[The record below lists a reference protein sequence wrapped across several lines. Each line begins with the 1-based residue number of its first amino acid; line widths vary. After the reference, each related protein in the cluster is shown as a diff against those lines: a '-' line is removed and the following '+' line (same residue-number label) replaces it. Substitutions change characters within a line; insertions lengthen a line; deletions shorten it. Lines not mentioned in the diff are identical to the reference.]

1 MSKILRFGLMATRR
15 PAEAESDGAE
25 SSRRDP
31 TVPVAAAFRLRAP
44 SCLGRKFPFAT
55 RPWLLALILAI
66 VTFAAYQPTWR
77 AGFIWDDDA
86 YFTENPAMLS
96 ISGLGQIW
104 SSLVASR
111 FVPLTLTSFW
121 VERRLW
127 GLHPLPYH
135 AINVTLQAVNAVLLW
150 GVLRRLHIRGAWLAA
165 AIWALHPVNTETV
178 AWATELKNTQSGL
191 FFLLALLMFLRFEG
205 GLSRRHYAM
214 ALVFG
219 AAAMLSK
226 PSTVVLPG
234 VMLLCAWWQR
244 GRWTRN
250 DFIRVAPLVAFGAAM
265 SLVAIVEQRTEI
277 VQEGA
282 SQWTLTA
289 PQRVMLGG
297 RAPWFYA
304 GKVLWPAD
312 LCFVYPRWE
321 LAVHSVVAWLPLA
334 GLALVA
340 AILWRF
346 RHARWAQAAIFG
358 LGYFVIALVP
368 VLGFFDTYF
377 FRYSYVADHFQYLAC
392 IGLISLAVSMG
403 MAICQRAGQ
412 RGRDLGT
419 LAAAIVLLI
428 LGVSTWSQARVYQN
442 VETLWGDTLAKNPKS
457 WMAHLNLGTVFMREG
472 RVSDEIGQYEQVLR
486 IKPDYAEAHY
496 NLGIALAQTGKIEEA
511 IAHYGQALRINPDY
525 ANVHNNLGIVLAQTG
540 KVEEA
545 IAHYRQALRINPDY
559 AEAHYNLGNA
569 LHQTG
574 RREEAIAQYEQ
585 ALRIKPDYAEAHCN
599 LGVALKQSGR
609 IPEAIAQYEQALRIK
624 PDFAEAHCCLGNILL
639 QEGKVS
645 DAIAQNEQALRIRPD
660 FAEAH
665 YDLGLALWQAG
676 KTPEAISQ
684 WQQALHVQPN
694 YAEAHGHLAIALE
707 QTHSVREAIEHYEQ
721 ALRVEPDY
729 VMAQNN
735 LAWLL
740 ATLAPAEGGDP
751 VRAVGLA
758 ERACKLTS
766 DRVAPYLDTLAAAY
780 AATGRF
786 TNAVATAQAAVDLAR
801 SSGQAQ
807 VVSEIEARLELYRA
821 HRPYQT
827 PTSEPSPPAP

>member
-1 MSKILRFGLMATRR
+1 MDDVPHQQTVAVSPPATHGLAH
-15 PAEAESDGAE
+15 
-25 SSRRDP
+25 
-31 TVPVAAAFRLRAP
+31 
-44 SCLGRKFPFAT
+44 
-55 RPWLLALILAI
+55 RPWLLALVLAA
-66 VTFAAYQPTWR
+66 VTFAAYQPTWH

-96 ISGLGQIW
+96 SSGLKQVW

-121 VERRLW
+121 AERRLW
-127 GLHPLPYH
+127 GLNPLPYH
-135 AINVTLQAVNAVLLW
+135 AVNVTLQAVNAVLLW
-150 GVLRRLHIRGAWLAA
+150 GVLRRLRIRGAWFAA
-165 AIWALHPVNTETV
+165 AVWALHPVNTETV

-205 GLSRRHYAM
+205 GLRPRHYAV

-234 VMLLCAWWQR
+234 VILLCAWWQR

-250 DFIRVAPLVAFGAAM
+250 DFLRVAPLVAFGAAM

-277 VQEGA
+277 VQQGA
-282 SQWTLTA
+282 SQWALTA
-289 PQRVMLGG
+289 AQRVVLAG

-321 LAVHSVVAWLPLA
+321 LAAHSVAAWLPLA

-340 AILWRF
+340 AILWQF

-368 VLGFFDTYF
+368 VLGPFDTYF

-403 MAICQRAGQ
+403 MAICERAGQ

-419 LAAAIVLLI
+419 PAAAIVLLI
-428 LGVSTWSQARVYQN
+428 LGVSTWRQTGIYQN
-442 VETLWGDTLAKNPKS
+442 SETLWRDTLTKNPQC
-457 WMAHLNLGTVFMREG
+457 WMARNNLGTVLMREG
-472 RVSDEIGQYEQVLR
+472 RVSDAIGQYEQALR
-486 IKPDYAEAHY
+486 TNPDFAAAHY
-496 NLGIALAQTGKIEEA
+496 NLGVALAQTGKIKDA
-511 IAHYGQALRINPDY
+511 IAHYEQALRINPDY

-540 KVEEA
+540 KVEDA
-545 IAHYRQALRINPDY
+545 IAHYGQALRINPDY
-559 AEAHYNLGNA
+559 AEAHYNLGKA
-569 LHQTG
+569 LAEVG
-574 RREEAIAQYEQ
+574 RVPEAIAHYEQ
-585 ALRIKPDYAEAHCN
+585 ALRIKPEYAEAHCN
-599 LGVALKQSGR
+599 LGIALKQSGR
-609 IPEAIAQYEQALRIK
+609 IPEAIAQYEQALRVK
-624 PDFAEAHCCLGNILL
+624 PDFAEAHCCLGNALL

-645 DAIAQNEQALRIRPD
+645 DAIAQDEQALRIKPD
-660 FAEAH
+660 FAAAH

-676 KTPEAISQ
+676 KVPEAISQ
-684 WQQALHVQPN
+684 WQQALHVQPD

-707 QTHSVREAIEHYEQ
+707 QTHSLREAIEHYEQ
-721 ALRVEPDY
+721 ALRVRPDY

-751 VRAVGLA
+751 ARAVSLA

-786 TNAVATAQAAVDLAR
+786 TDAVTTAQEAVDLAR
-801 SSGQAQ
+801 SSGQTQ
-807 VVSEIEARLELYRA
+807 VVSEIQTRLELYRA
-821 HRPYQT
+821 GRAYHA
-827 PTSEPSPPAP
+827 PTSGTSPPTP